1 MPPLTWRKL
10 GRAAAIALAVSV
22 VVYGAGANLLLSSGA
37 IARLVSEHPDK
48 LRLEY
53 ASARTFWPGRVHVA
67 GFDLRGRDAHVE
79 WQLHIDA
86 ADADIS
92 LLALLGRRFHV
103 AEVQTTG
110 ITLRARFRLEPG
122 AVNADRVARMPPID
136 GFEAV
141 PLVGVP
147 PETSDEKTKPW
158 IIDIQKID
166 AQAVREVW
174 IDAYRVVGLLR
185 VQGGFTMG
193 ANVLEVA
200 PASADVQATA
210 LTTGEDTI
218 AADVEGRI
226 DARLD
231 RLDSGAITGLA
242 VLHYLTGHSSLHGS
256 FGGIRFIRHFVPDG
270 SVALEGGAGTFRSEA
285 NVVHGLVTKGTSSHL
300 ETAPA
305 TIVFDDREVAARA
318 QIDFAA
324 GDADGANATPWSELR
339 VGLSDLAFTEAG
351 GKGAAVTCQA
361 LATRVQA
368 PQVDLAD
375 PLRAMTEL
383 SFSWDTARVDVLDL
397 HAVDAAI
404 PKDSP
409 FHIEHGTA
417 TVSARGRGSL
427 QEATAQVGLESKLAM
442 KLWGARVSSGVEATV
457 PLKASF
463 VARTLDLSGAELT
476 LSDPALPKWWG
487 KVKLGATAVHV
498 EPLSLTLAAST
509 TARDARPFVS
519 FYAAMN
525 GTSFVAKT
533 ALDVV
538 PDPMIEA
545 MTADLRGTVRLAAA
559 KGAFDL
565 QALDVRGATSRLRGV
580 LKKRADRMDG
590 GLLLEAGANALGISF
605 AAGKSSLVL
614 VGAPKWFET
623 NVEH

>member
-1 MPPLTWRKL
+1 MPRLSWRKL
-10 GRAAAIALAVSV
+10 GRAAAIALGVSA
-22 VVYGAGANLLLSSGA
+22 VVYEAGANLLLSSGA
-37 IARLVSEHPDK
+37 IAHLVSEHPDK

-53 ASARTFWPGRVHVA
+53 ASARTFWPGRVHIA

-92 LLALLGRRFHV
+92 LLALLRRRFHV
-103 AEVQTTG
+103 AKVQATG
-110 ITLRARFRLEPG
+110 ITLRVRFRLEPD

-136 GFEAV
+136 GFDRV

-158 IIDIQKID
+158 IIDIQKVD

-185 VQGGFTMG
+185 AQGGFTMG
-193 ANVLEVA
+193 ANVLDVA
-200 PASADVQATA
+200 PASAEVQATA
-210 LTTGEDTI
+210 LTTGDDTI

-226 DARLD
+226 DAQ
-231 RLDSGAITGLA
+231 LDSVDPRAITGLA
-242 VLHYLTGHSSLHGS
+242 VLHYLTMHSSLHGT

-270 SVALEGGAGTFRSEA
+270 SVALDGGAGTFRSEA
-285 NVVHGLVTKGTSSHL
+285 NVVHGLVTTGTSTHV
-300 ETAPA
+300 EIAPA
-305 TIVFDDREVAARA
+305 TILLGKREIAARA
-318 QIDFAA
+318 QIDFAT
-324 GDADGANATPWSELR
+324 GDADGANATPWGELR
-339 VGLSDLAFTEAG
+339 VGLSDLAFTETG

-368 PQVDLAD
+368 PQIDLAD
-375 PLRAMTEL
+375 PLSAAREL
-383 SFSWDTARVDVLDL
+383 AFSWDTARVDVLDL
-397 HAVDAAI
+397 HAIDEAI

-417 TVSARGRGSL
+417 TVSTRGRGSL
-427 QEATAQVGLESKLAM
+427 LGASAEVGLESKLAM
-442 KLWGARVSSGVEATV
+442 KLWGARLSSGVEARV

-476 LSDPALPKWWG
+476 LSDPALPGWWG
-487 KVKLGATAVHV
+487 KVKLGTTAVHV
-498 EPLSLTLAAST
+498 EPPSLTLAAST
-509 TARDARPFVS
+509 TARDGRPFLS
-519 FYAAMN
+519 LYAAMN
-525 GTSFVAKT
+525 GTSLVAKT
-533 ALDVV
+533 ALGVV
-538 PDPMIEA
+538 PDPLIES
-545 MTADLRGTVRLAAA
+545 MTADLHGTVRLAAA
-559 KGAFDL
+559 TGAFDL
-565 QALDVRGATSRLRGV
+565 QALDVQGAASRLRGV
-580 LKKRADRMDG
+580 LKKRAERMDG